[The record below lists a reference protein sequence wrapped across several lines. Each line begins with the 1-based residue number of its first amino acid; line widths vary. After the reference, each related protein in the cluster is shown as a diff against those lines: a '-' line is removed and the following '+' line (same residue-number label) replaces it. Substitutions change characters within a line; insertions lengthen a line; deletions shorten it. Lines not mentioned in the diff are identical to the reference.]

1 MAGHLRIKP
10 TARLAAGFTMHFELA
25 GVAAVGRAAL
35 RCTSGPVVLGAQPGR
50 KGKAVLPQ
58 PCTRCFP
65 TEVTLPIQN
74 SRCSGLCSSSVSN
87 LLSLFFFFPLPTYR
101 GSFYRPPVK

>member
-35 RCTSGPVVLGAQPGR
+35 HEWACCARGAARQEGEGCASPALYAVFSYRGHSSNTEQPLLR
-50 KGKAVLPQ
+50 PLQLLRFQ
-58 PCTRCFP
+58 PAFP
-65 TEVTLPIQN
+65 
-74 SRCSGLCSSSVSN
+74 
-87 LLSLFFFFPLPTYR
+87 LFFFFPSNLPW
-101 GSFYRPPVK
+101 